1 MVAGIGLME
10 AWILVNSKTM
20 LPKWALRHMVIDAKI
35 VRHGRSA
42 VVNIVEKHLNLNQKV
57 IRMMPQRGL
66 GPPFWCPG
74 GGLDLLF
81 GFLRV
86 PCGPCGAP
94 QVDLL
99 RISVVILEVIW
110 RPKSINFGVDF

>member
-1 MVAGIGLME
+1 MVAGIGLIE
-10 AWILVNSKTM
+10 TWIHVNSKTM
-20 LPKWALRHMVIDAKI
+20 LPKWASRHNMVIDAKI

-42 VVNIVEKHLNLNQKV
+42 VVNIIEKHSRFDQKV

-66 GPPFWCPG
+66 GPPFWCPW

-86 PCGPCGAP
+86 PCGPWCPPGGFIE
-94 QVDLL
+94 DFGGHFGGH
-99 RISVVILEVIW
+99 LETKI
-110 RPKSINFGVDF
+110 D

>member
-20 LPKWALRHMVIDAKI
+20 LPKWALRHMVIDAKV

-42 VVNIVEKHLNLNQKV
+42 VVNIIEKHSKLNQKV
-57 IRMMPQRGL
+57 IRMMPQRGP

-74 GGLDLLF
+74 GVSTSFL
-81 GFLRV
+81 GF
-86 PCGPCGAP
+86 
-94 QVDLL
+94 
-99 RISVVILEVIW
+99 
-110 RPKSINFGVDF
+110 